1 MNIEPVKGFLDF
13 TGEEAI
19 KRSKIKRIIENTF
32 ELNGFSPAETPVIE
46 SEEFVLGDNPNDEA
60 VSERYRLTDKGKR
73 NLALR
78 YEFTFQLKRLAI
90 NKKLPFRRYQ
100 IGYVFRDEP
109 VRCNR
114 VRQITQCDI
123 DIVGSTIKDEAEI
136 LKVFSELLK
145 KLKIEYSIYINNR
158 KLLNEIL
165 EEFGIVQKEAVIR
178 EIDKLD
184 KLSKQEIKEN
194 LKKYNAENILEIF
207 TKPEKYF
214 EKYNSYKEIN
224 ELKKYCKEYGIE
236 VEFLPFI
243 ARGLGYYNG
252 NIFEIKTKKIKET
265 ICGGGSYL
273 INQIQSTGISVG
285 IERLS
290 ILADINTNI
299 KRVLIIS
306 INEDKESI
314 KLSEKIKKNKIPSNV
329 FYNKPSKALEYA
341 NSYKIP
347 FVVFVGENE
356 VKSKKFKL
364 KNMIS
369 GNGKFLSF
377 KELISEIK
385 KIKDF

>member
-369 GNGKFLSF
+369 GNEKFLSF